1 MDWETGNSVSNQG
14 SYVYRVKAVSPSG
27 VSQWSGCA
35 RADTPAAPE
44 PEPASEPDP
53 ALLAPSNLIAA
64 IVDDGVSLS
73 WDGPA
78 QDAESVTG
86 YELARGVAPQAGS
99 VSTAEF
105 IATGSASIGWVD
117 SHANEPGLAL
127 YSYMVRALRDG
138 DQSQWSNL
146 ADVWVEN
153 PEPTLAPEPEPDPAS
168 LAPANLAA
176 EIVDDEVRLS
186 WHAPAQDAESVTGYE
201 VERVFEP
208 EPGITNVQA
217 IPTGSVATV
226 WTGHGASDPGRPTR
240 TGCGRNAPTSG
251 AEWCCRPTC
260 APPRPPDRGRGRT
273 GLAGQPAR
281 HPAARI
287 GRQHPWCG

>member
-1 MDWETGNSVSNQG
+1 MDSETGNSVSAQG
-14 SYVYRVKAVSPSG
+14 SYVYRVKAVSPNG

-127 YSYMVRALRDG
+127 YSYMVRAPRSAGVMAVVLPVL
-138 DQSQWSNL
+138 QH
-146 ADVWVEN
+146 
-153 PEPTLAPEPEPDPAS
+153 
-168 LAPANLAA
+168 AA
-176 EIVDDEVRLS
+176 GCTAWPLFQKTGTCRHD
-186 WHAPAQDAESVTGYE
+186 SVIDT
-201 VERVFEP
+201 
-208 EPGITNVQA
+208 
-217 IPTGSVATV
+217 
-226 WTGHGASDPGRPTR
+226 PGR
-240 TGCGRNAPTSG
+240 
-251 AEWCCRPTC
+251 
-260 APPRPPDRGRGRT
+260 
-273 GLAGQPAR
+273 
-281 HPAARI
+281 
-287 GRQHPWCG
+287 